1 MKIKNPITVSLILLI
16 AALSAIT
23 HWSSVWITDDLLQ
36 ETMDKREAD
45 KASAVSKLLENLLLS
60 ESKQV
65 QLATRLTANRNRLG
79 RSMTQMDDEA
89 MAVIRET
96 LDHALADGGVNFME
110 VTDRHEAVLYRV
122 PAIEDGAKPVQNWG
136 VFEALSGQGML
147 SSAIESGQL
156 TLRASEPIYA
166 NGRII
171 GTLSA
176 GISLSNELLT
186 QISKGLASGTLL
198 LSSSGVVLAASEG
211 ADTHIDRQALTDAF
225 AQKIPIYHLDN
236 QLHRTRVYFPI
247 TVIDNAYVLVVDI
260 DSTLADK
267 QLAQANQR
275 ATLTSLALTVF
286 NIVIAML
293 LLRWIMRPLFRLRE
307 RAKAMALELTGS
319 EIRSVSSS
327 EIGEVVGMLDTLT
340 TRLASQNEQ
349 LRHAAEDA
357 EIANRSK
364 STFIANMSHELRTP
378 MNAIIGLT
386 HMLSRNNNDPGQ
398 REKLGKISRAA
409 DHLLRLLND
418 VLDLSKMDAERMV
431 LAQDQFTIGA
441 VMRNLESI
449 CSSKAESKGLK
460 LAFAIRSTLLQQPLI
475 GDALRLQQVLVNLA
489 GNAIK
494 FTEQGSVTLLARIE
508 DENDAQARVHFA
520 VLDTGIG
527 IPEAAQQRIF
537 AAFEQA
543 DGSTTRQ
550 YGGSGLG
557 LTISQRFIGLMGGEI
572 QVSSRA
578 EGGSSFAFTITLAK
592 AANATAEEHSAA
604 ASGAQAEQ
612 ELRTH
617 YAGTRI
623 LVAEDDWVNQEVIR
637 ELIVEV
643 LGFSMDLAEDGE
655 RALAMAEKDNYALIL
670 MDMQMPEMD
679 GVEATQCIRQLPG
692 CVLLPIIAMT
702 ANAFAEDRAACMDA
716 GMNDFLTKPVNPD
729 LLFVTLLKWLN
740 KPATG

>member
-604 ASGAQAEQ
+604 ASGALAEQ

>member
-45 KASAVSKLLENLLLS
+45 KASAVSKLLENILLS

-65 QLATRLTANRNRLG
+65 QLATRMTANRNRLG

-96 LDHALADGGVNFME
+96 LEHALADGGVNFIE
-110 VTDRHEAVLYRV
+110 ATDRHEVVLYRV
-122 PAIEDGAKPVQNWG
+122 PAVEDSAKRVQNWG

-147 SSAIESGQL
+147 SSAVESGQL
-156 TLRASEPIYA
+156 TLRASEPIHA
-166 NGRII
+166 NGKIV
-171 GTLSA
+171 GALSA

-186 QISKGLASGTLL
+186 HISKGLASGTLL
-198 LSSSGVVLAASEG
+198 LSSSGVVLAASDG
-211 ADTHIDRQALTDAF
+211 ADTHIDHQALSEAF

-236 QLHRTRVYFPI
+236 QRHRTRVYFPI

-286 NIVIAML
+286 SIGIAML

-307 RAKAMALELTGS
+307 RAKAMALELTGC
-319 EIRSVSSS
+319 EIRSASGS

-340 TRLASQNEQ
+340 THLATQNEQ

-398 REKLGKISRAA
+398 RDKLGKISGAA

-460 LAFAIRSTLLQQPLI
+460 LAFAIKSTVLQQPLI

-494 FTEQGSVTLLARIE
+494 FTERGSVTLLARIE
-508 DENDAQARVHFA
+508 EENDEQARVHFA

-557 LTISQRFIGLMGGEI
+557 LTISQRFVGLMGGEI

-578 EGGSSFAFTITLAK
+578 DGGSSFAFSITLAK
-592 AANATAEEHSAA
+592 AANVKAEEHSAA
-604 ASGAQAEQ
+604 ASGAQTEQ

-655 RALAMAEKDNYALIL
+655 RALAMAEKNNYALIL

-692 CVLLPIIAMT
+692 CALLPIIAMT
-702 ANAFAEDRAACMDA
+702 ANAFAEDRALCMDV

>member
-1 MKIKNPITVSLILLI
+1 VKIKNPITVSLILLI

-247 TVIDNAYVLVVDI
+247 TVI
-260 DSTLADK
+260 
-267 QLAQANQR
+267 
-275 ATLTSLALTVF
+275 
-286 NIVIAML
+286 
-293 LLRWIMRPLFRLRE
+293 
-307 RAKAMALELTGS
+307 
-319 EIRSVSSS
+319 
-327 EIGEVVGMLDTLT
+327 
-340 TRLASQNEQ
+340 
-349 LRHAAEDA
+349 
-357 EIANRSK
+357 
-364 STFIANMSHELRTP
+364 
-378 MNAIIGLT
+378 
-386 HMLSRNNNDPGQ
+386 
-398 REKLGKISRAA
+398 GK
-409 DHLLRLLND
+409 
-418 VLDLSKMDAERMV
+418 
-431 LAQDQFTIGA
+431 
-441 VMRNLESI
+441 
-449 CSSKAESKGLK
+449 
-460 LAFAIRSTLLQQPLI
+460 
-475 GDALRLQQVLVNLA
+475 
-489 GNAIK
+489 
-494 FTEQGSVTLLARIE
+494 
-508 DENDAQARVHFA
+508 
-520 VLDTGIG
+520 
-527 IPEAAQQRIF
+527 
-537 AAFEQA
+537 
-543 DGSTTRQ
+543 
-550 YGGSGLG
+550 
-557 LTISQRFIGLMGGEI
+557 
-572 QVSSRA
+572 
-578 EGGSSFAFTITLAK
+578 
-592 AANATAEEHSAA
+592 
-604 ASGAQAEQ
+604 
-612 ELRTH
+612 
-617 YAGTRI
+617 
-623 LVAEDDWVNQEVIR
+623 
-637 ELIVEV
+637 
-643 LGFSMDLAEDGE
+643 
-655 RALAMAEKDNYALIL
+655 
-670 MDMQMPEMD
+670 
-679 GVEATQCIRQLPG
+679 
-692 CVLLPIIAMT
+692 
-702 ANAFAEDRAACMDA
+702 
-716 GMNDFLTKPVNPD
+716 
-729 LLFVTLLKWLN
+729 
-740 KPATG
+740 

>member
-1 MKIKNPITVSLILLI
+1 MKIKNPITLSLILLI
-16 AALSAIT
+16 AVLSAIT
-23 HWSSVWITDDLLQ
+23 HWSSVWITDDLLH
-36 ETMDKREAD
+36 ETMDRREAD
-45 KASAVSKLLENLLLS
+45 KAGAVSKLLESLLLS
-60 ESKQV
+60 QSRQV
-65 QLATRLTANRNRLG
+65 VLTSRLTANRSRLG
-79 RSMTQMDDEA
+79 KNMAHFNADS

-96 LDHALADGGVNFME
+96 LDHALADSGVSFME
-110 VTDRHEAVLYRV
+110 ATDRHETVLYRV
-122 PAIEDGAKPVQNWG
+122 PAIEDSAKPLQNWG
-136 VFEALSGQGML
+136 IFEALSGQGML
-147 SSAIESGQL
+147 SSAIESGRL

-166 NGRII
+166 GNEIV

-176 GISLSNELLT
+176 GIHLTNELLT
-186 QISKGLASGTLL
+186 NISKELATGTLL
-198 LSSSGVVLAASEG
+198 LSSSGVVLATSDG
-211 ADTHIDRQALTDAF
+211 ADTEIDSQALTDAF
-225 AQKIPIYHLDN
+225 AQKIPIYRLDN
-236 QLHRTRVYFPI
+236 QRHRTRVYFPI
-247 TVIDNAYVLVVDI
+247 TVIDNGYVLVVDI
-260 DSTLADK
+260 DSTLADM
-267 QLAQANQR
+267 QLAQAGQR
-275 ATLTSLALTVF
+275 ATLASLALTVF
-286 NIVIAML
+286 NIVVAML
-293 LLRWIMRPLFRLRE
+293 LLHWIMRPLFRLRK

-319 EIRSVSSS
+319 EIHSASRS
-327 EIGEVVGMLDTLT
+327 EIGGVVGILNTLT
-340 TRLASQNEQ
+340 SRLASQNEQ
-349 LRHAAEDA
+349 LRHAADAA

-386 HMLSRNNNDPGQ
+386 HMLSRNNHDPGQ
-398 REKLGKISRAA
+398 RDKLGKISRAA

-431 LAQDQFTIGA
+431 LAQEQFTIGT
-441 VMRNLESI
+441 VMRNLEGI

-460 LAFAIRSTLLQQPLI
+460 LVFAIKNPLLQQPLI

-494 FTEQGSVTLLARIE
+494 FTEQGGITLQAGIVE
-508 DENDAQARVHFA
+508 ENDEQATVHFA

-537 AAFEQA
+537 TAFEQA

-557 LTISQRFIGLMGGEI
+557 LTISQRFVGLMGGEI

-578 EGGSSFAFTITLAK
+578 EGGSTFAFTITLAK
-592 AANATAEEHSAA
+592 ATNVKAEEHSAA

-617 YAGTRI
+617 YTGTRI

-655 RALAMAEKDNYALIL
+655 QALAMAEKDDYALIM

-679 GVEATQCIRQLPG
+679 GVEATQCIRQLP
-692 CVLLPIIAMT
+692 CCALLPIIAMT

-740 KPATG
+740 KPLAG